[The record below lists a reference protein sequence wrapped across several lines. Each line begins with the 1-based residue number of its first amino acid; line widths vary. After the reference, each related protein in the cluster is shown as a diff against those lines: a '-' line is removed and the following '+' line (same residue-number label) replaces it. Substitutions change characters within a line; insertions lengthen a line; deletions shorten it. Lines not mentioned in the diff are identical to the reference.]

1 MNAREMRPRPG
12 VARQPVSR
20 DEWEEP
26 EDDPMNPVENIPSE
40 LDPLTHAEFIAVYND
55 ASTNIRF
62 AKEQQWRTVLYF
74 TIGAIAV
81 TTYGEI
87 SNWADAKLSLY
98 LIVIVWLFSATSVL
112 IILSLQWWQGA
123 EHAKIDYLRKNGSAY
138 VKGKSGSVRVEPG

>member
-1 MNAREMRPRPG
+1 MEAAMIAREMRPRPG

-81 TTYGEI
+81 RSE
-87 SNWADAKLSLY
+87 
-98 LIVIVWLFSATSVL
+98 
-112 IILSLQWWQGA
+112 
-123 EHAKIDYLRKNGSAY
+123 EHASELQSLMRSSYAVFCLKKN
-138 VKGKSGSVRVEPG
+138 KK

>member
-1 MNAREMRPRPG
+1 MEAAMIAREMRPRPG

-55 ASTNIRF
+55 ASPNIRF

-74 TIGAIAV
+74 TIAAIAV

-87 SNWADAKLSLY
+87 SNWADPQLSPHHIRRAGGRERL
-98 LIVIVWLFSATSVL
+98 
-112 IILSLQWWQGA
+112 GA
-123 EHAKIDYLRKNGSAY
+123 
-138 VKGKSGSVRVEPG
+138 SGSITRGGD

>member
-87 SNWADAKLSLY
+87 RSEER
-98 LIVIVWLFSATSVL
+98 SV
-112 IILSLQWWQGA
+112 
-123 EHAKIDYLRKNGSAY
+123 
-138 VKGKSGSVRVEPG
+138 GKECVSTCRSRWSPYH